1 MSTKIFLTYHYAKG
15 KIIAKTDE
23 FKIEENES
31 SLTSE
36 DKEDNYEKFNSE
48 KDKLKKKL
56 FLQKSDLINSFLKIE
71 DDFFN
76 SVIETLD
83 YNKKID
89 DNRQITD
96 GNQSLFKSGILEKNI
111 FDQDMSSVNNFLF
124 YFMFL
129 CFYYKNYY
137 LNFVIFLIISIFLFL
152 TYYYR
157 TNSRKIKAD
166 KNTML
171 ENKDLIELNFS
182 YNWKTKK
189 WIQKK
194 CILRKSKK
202 KLSKF
207 SKMKKWTL
215 QIFYKKNL
223 KSKLCF

>member
-71 DDFFN
+71 DDYFN

-89 DNRQITD
+89 DNRQSAD
-96 GNQSLFKSGILEKNI
+96 GNQALFKSGILEKNI
-111 FDQDMSSVNNFLF
+111 FDQDMSSVINVI
-124 YFMFL
+124 
-129 CFYYKNYY
+129 KNEI
-137 LNFVIFLIISIFLFL
+137 V
-152 TYYYR
+152 
-157 TNSRKIKAD
+157 K
-166 KNTML
+166 
-171 ENKDLIELNFS
+171 NFS
-182 YNWKTKK
+182 F
-189 WIQKK
+189 
-194 CILRKSKK
+194 
-202 KLSKF
+202 KF
-207 SKMKKWTL
+207 
-215 QIFYKKNL
+215 NH
-223 KSKLCF
+223 CN